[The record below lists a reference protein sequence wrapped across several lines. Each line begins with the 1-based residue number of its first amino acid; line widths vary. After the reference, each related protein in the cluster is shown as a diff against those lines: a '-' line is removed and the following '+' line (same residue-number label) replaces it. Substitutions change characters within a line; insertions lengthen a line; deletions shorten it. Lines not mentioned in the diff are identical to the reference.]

1 MTDNKQRL
9 SYTPHIDYTEDYYSD
24 YNPSATNQ
32 TLNVSTSSSL
42 AQSVNKIDNLLN
54 GLPVKLADALK
65 DVYNPIKDMLYTPYL
80 KDKVIPD
87 KTVQKEIIIK
97 INKEPKPSKPD
108 EQQPSDKEPDDE
120 PDKKPDKEPDK
131 QPDKEPK
138 PPGGGGDGDNEPE
151 EPSIINAQ
159 SIYLDNRSI
168 FINIGQYRKLTATI
182 VPSNATDKTVYWS
195 SDDESIATVDQDGN
209 VYGVSLGKC
218 SIYARTSDRRKFAKC
233 RVRVLRSGGSGTEE
247 PEPEPIPG
255 GEDNKDVRVLRVEVS
270 PKYHAMNRHKKVS
283 LTATIYPDNASN
295 KEIIWYSSDT
305 DICTVDEYGVV
316 NSHDEIGQ
324 CKIYVESIDTHKKAV
339 CYISVLD
346 DDEPDDDNPDDDS
359 HPGDGGNPKPE
370 PSPGGGG
377 GPDDEPTDDNP
388 DGSNPDD
395 DEGLWNTD
403 DLPKL
408 IIDENDIRDV
418 IENEFIRNISD
429 LLNYYFDKLIKQLSG
444 YYYSN
449 ISTLTG
455 LDDSSVKKLV
465 GNTEDLISRLDSQH
479 LKDLA
484 LRQEKIS
491 NVKLNFFENNFN
503 VHQTTRHIES
513 FLVSYELKNRYVNI
527 QFSNSNTNAGS
538 ISNTVLKGARQ
549 SYDKQYEDTY
559 IDLFKYL
566 NSSIKITNDIFDEII
581 RGYRM
586 KELMI
591 KKGGTR

>member
-9 SYTPHIDYTEDYYSD
+9 SYTPYIGYTEDYYSD
-24 YNPSATNQ
+24 YNPSTTTQ
-32 TLNVSTSSSL
+32 TSNVSTSSSL
-42 AQSVNKIDNLLN
+42 AQSVNKIDSLLN
-54 GLPVKLADALK
+54 GLPVELADALK

-87 KTVQKEIIIK
+87 KTVQKEVIIK

-108 EQQPSDKEPDDE
+108 EQPPNKDDEPDEQPSDKEPDN
-120 PDKKPDKEPDK
+120 
-131 QPDKEPK
+131 
-138 PPGGGGDGDNEPE
+138 PPGGGDGDNEPE

-233 RVRVLRSGGSGTEE
+233 RVRVLRSGGSGTEQ

-270 PKYHAMNRHKKVS
+270 PKYHAMNRRKKVS

-295 KEIIWYSSDT
+295 KEVIWYSSDT

-324 CKIYVESIDTHKKAV
+324 CKIYVESTDTHKKAV

-346 DDEPDDDNPDDDS
+346 DDEPDDNPDDDS
-359 HPGDGGNPKPE
+359 RPGDGDNPDLNPN
-370 PSPGGGG
+370 PN
-377 GPDDEPTDDNP
+377 PDDEPSKDNP

-403 DLPKL
+403 DLPEL

-418 IENEFIRNISD
+418 IENEFIRNTSD

-465 GNTEDLISRLDSQH
+465 GNTEDLITKLDSQH

-491 NVKLNFFENNFN
+491 SVKLNFFENNFN

-527 QFSNSNTNAGS
+527 QFSNGNTNAGS

-566 NSSIKITNDIFDEII
+566 NSSIKISNDLFDEII